1 MLQQGER
8 KRKGMP
14 TLPLVYLSLSVGL
27 SASLSL
33 PYVTYLVDWALKANL
48 AIAYSL
54 WVSLSFCLSL
64 FPAFILVLI
73 LCIICAL

>member
-54 WVSLSFCLSL
+54 
-64 FPAFILVLI
+64 
-73 LCIICAL
+73 